1 MSILK
6 NSVFKD
12 NSDPLEMWNNLLPL
26 FNNNLFV
33 LKVVPPARGPT
44 RSGPKPAA
52 LVGGRN
58 NSSSLCSDSDASVR
72 QRVDLYLY
80 VKLEKNTQKKLCL

>member
-6 NSVFKD
+6 NGVFKD
-12 NSDPLEMWNNLLPL
+12 NSDPLEMWNNLSPL

-33 LKVVPPARGPT
+33 LKVVPPARGP
-44 RSGPKPAA
+44 KPAA

-58 NSSSLCSDSDASVR
+58 NSSSLCDVILTPLFVR
-72 QRVDLYLY
+72 ELIYIY
-80 VKLEKNTQKKLCL
+80 T

>member
-12 NSDPLEMWNNLLPL
+12 NSDPLEMWNNLSPL

-58 NSSSLCSDSDASVR
+58 NSSSLCDVILTPLFVR
-72 QRVDLYLY
+72 ELIYIY
-80 VKLEKNTQKKLCL
+80 T